1 MARRPTIKALTGLI
15 NARARAAEADN
26 ARARTEL
33 DTLRL
38 ADTIAQRT
46 ASPPYSTGTAS
57 SGRCRSSST
66 DGCFNRRPTPMPTST
81 TKGTGDG
88 RPPAEMDWTGTD
100 RRDVANR
107 RGGDVHRGRPPRAR
121 HQQGRR

>member
-38 ADTIAQRT
+38 ADTIAQRDRFT
-46 ASPPYSTGTAS
+46 AVLNRDREQRQMQVFEYRRLLQPPPY
-57 SGRCRSSST
+57 T
-66 DGCFNRRPTPMPTST
+66 D
-81 TKGTGDG
+81 
-88 RPPAEMDWTGTD
+88 A
-100 RRDVANR
+100 
-107 RGGDVHRGRPPRAR
+107 DVHDERNW
-121 HQQGRR
+121 